1 MKAYVA
7 YRSVSNISSNKG
19 IILRQFRGPLSQGQL
34 CLPTGV
40 RLRLGG
46 AALLSEQ
53 ARSKGR
59 RGKLLRAAAVV
70 SCKPSVP
77 LEEVGVLQLKEIPAA
92 LKSGLD
98 LNRSLSY
105 KETQLAGVE
114 EAWRLS
120 VSQAGHRA
128 SRAPLRRSPPP
139 WAAGERQQ
147 ASEAWA
153 AAGLTSEPPA
163 ATSPAPRSPHA
174 QARTFCG

>member
-1 MKAYVA
+1 M
-7 YRSVSNISSNKG
+7 
-19 IILRQFRGPLSQGQL
+19 
-34 CLPTGV
+34 
-40 RLRLGG
+40 
-46 AALLSEQ
+46 
-53 ARSKGR
+53 
-59 RGKLLRAAAVV
+59 
-70 SCKPSVP
+70 
-77 LEEVGVLQLKEIPAA
+77 LQLKEIPAA

-163 ATSPAPRSPHA
+163 ATSPAPRSPA
-174 QARTFCG
+174 RRPPPQTSARTAPARRDWLAPASSPAVGGWGEARGRPPRPRRGAAAAARCSSPLAAGAVALLPPRPVRQ